1 MSPDDFALRLFDVGG
16 VRFGEFKLKS
26 GRVSPVYV
34 DLRVLVS
41 HPDTLRAAGE
51 MLAGYLSGA
60 EVHLREAG
68 YLPEGD
74 VLHLRGAA
82 PSLRSLSFDRIAGIP
97 YAGLPLGVATALAG
111 DYPLCYA
118 RKQAKDYGTQR
129 LIEGEFRP
137 GERIALI
144 DDVITDGGAK
154 IEAAAPFREAG
165 LIVEDVLVLVD
176 REQGGAQTLAA
187 AGLRLHSIITLRSV
201 VASLRRAGRIDDESA
216 ASVERY
222 LSAGE

>member
-1 MSPDDFALRLFDVGG
+1 MTPHDFALRLFDIGG
-16 VRFGEFKLKS
+16 LRFGEFRLKS

-41 HPDTLRAAGE
+41 HPNTLRAAGE
-51 MLAGYLSGA
+51 MLAGYLREA
-60 EVHLREAG
+60 EV
-68 YLPEGD
+68 P
-74 VLHLRGAA
+74 
-82 PSLRSLSFDRIAGIP
+82 LRSLSFDRIAGIP
-97 YAGLPLGVATALAG
+97 YAGLPLGVATALAS

-118 RKQAKDYGTQR
+118 RKEAKDYGTQR
-129 LIEGEFRP
+129 RIEGEFRP
-137 GERIALI
+137 GERIVLI

-187 AGLRLHSIITLRSV
+187 AGLRLHRLITLREV
-201 VASLRRAGRIDDESA
+201 VASLGRAGRIDDETA
-216 ASVERY
+216 ARVERY
-222 LSAGE
+222 LTAGE